1 MEENVSLRR
10 VLVVDDEESMREV
23 CSEILDIAGYIVRTA
38 SNGREAMGLLE
49 SGWDLVLTD
58 VNMPELGGLDFF
70 NEAVRKNSLFQ
81 DKFLF
86 MTGDRRA
93 IEMVSAM
100 NSNFIKKPFRVKE
113 LLSAV
118 DSAISNS
125 YAAKRTTT
133 RLKVPGCG
141 VLIEDGNKTKVSAVT
156 EDISRHGMRISY
168 MGRPLEAGAVFGVRL
183 SAFCLNL
190 VKQAKVMWSAEGVN
204 RVVTSGLMFT
214 VPLQDAMIAE
224 LAVQGQYI

>member
-1 MEENVSLRR
+1 MDENGNLGR

-23 CSEILDIAGYIVRTA
+23 CSEILDIAGYEVGTA
-38 SNGREAMGLLE
+38 CNGREAVELLD
-49 SGWDLVLTD
+49 GNWDLVLTD
-58 VNMPELGGLDFF
+58 VNMPEMGGLDLY
-70 NEAVRKNSLFQ
+70 AAAIRKNSVLQ
-81 DKFLF
+81 EKFLF
-86 MTGDRRA
+86 MTGDRKA
-93 IEMVSAM
+93 IETVSSM

-118 DSAISNS
+118 NAAVDSS
-125 YAAKRTTT
+125 YDRKRTDT
-133 RLKVPGCG
+133 RLKIPGCG
-141 VLIEDGNKTKVSAVT
+141 VVIEDGISLKVSAAA
-156 EDISRHGMRISY
+156 EDISRHGMRITY
-168 MGRPLEAGAVFGVRL
+168 MGRPLQAGAVFGIRL

-214 VPLQDAMIAE
+214 VPLQDSMIAE

>member
-1 MEENVSLRR
+1 MDEAVSLRR

-23 CSEILDIAGYIVRTA
+23 CSEILDIAGYSVRTA
-38 SNGREAMGLLE
+38 SNGREAIELLDE
-49 SGWDLVLTD
+49 ELDLVLTD
-58 VNMPELGGLDFF
+58 VNMPELGGLDFYT
-70 NEAVRKNSLFQ
+70 EAVRRDCLFQ

-100 NSNFIKKPFRVKE
+100 NSSFIKKPFRVKE

-118 DSAISNS
+118 DSAINKS
-125 YAAKRTTT
+125 YAAKRAAT

-141 VLIEDGNKTKVSAVT
+141 VLIEDGIKTKVSAVT

-168 MGRPLEAGAVFGVRL
+168 MGRPLDAGSVFGVRL

-190 VKQAKVMWSAEGVN
+190 VKQARVMWSAEGVN
-204 RVVTSGLMFT
+204 RIVTSGLMFT
-214 VPLQDAMIAE
+214 VPLQDSMIAE